1 MEAVNVA
8 NENVMR
14 VVRQPVQATSKAA
27 VMVSGNNGIS
37 IRGVSKTY
45 TAIDGRPVS
54 AIQDVDLD
62 IQPNE
67 FVCLVG
73 KSGCGK
79 TTLLN
84 MIAGFVKPTLGD
96 IHVGD
101 ELVEGPGKGKGVVFQ
116 QFGLFPW
123 LTARKNI
130 EFACKQRGVPVA
142 SRTEVAKELM
152 ALVRLKGFEDKYP
165 YELSGG
171 MQQRVAIARTLA
183 LDPKVLLMD
192 EPFGA
197 LDEMT
202 RLDMQR
208 EILQIWSTKKK
219 TVVFVTHSVSEAVLL
234 ADRIVVFK
242 ANPGRMKCEYRIDLP
257 HPRDRMDPRCIQLE
271 SEIQNALE

>member
-14 VVRQPVQATSKAA
+14 VVRQPAQATSKAA
-27 VMVSGNNGIS
+27 VMVSENNGIS

-54 AIQDVDLD
+54 AIQDIDLD

-130 EFACKQRGVPVA
+130 EFACKQRGVPAA

-171 MQQRVAIARTLA
+171 MQQRVAIARALA

-242 ANPGRMKCEYRIDLP
+242 ANPGRMKCEYRIDMP